1 MRLKKEKEILKRKGG
16 INAFNNSTEKKF
28 SGFTLNGLSV
38 PGMIGSLARIRN
50 RVTLSQSSCRKKNI
64 SNHYCVL

>member
-1 MRLKKEKEILKRKGG
+1 MH
-16 INAFNNSTEKKF
+16 STTEKKF
-28 SGFTLNGLSV
+28 AGFTLNGLSV